1 MATYKSA
8 KIGIPYP
15 ADVVFNKLSNLE
27 GLGDLIANVPED
39 KIPEQQREML
49 KQVSVSA
56 DSICFPAGPAGTL
69 TLQLDQVKSPTLILL
84 KGVGAPVP
92 MSLSMNIIPVND
104 GACEFF
110 VQIDIQIP
118 MMLKPM
124 VNGPLQSMVDQ
135 FANMIR
141 QIPFA

>member
-8 KIGIPYP
+8 KTGIPYP

-56 DSICFPAGPAGTL
+56 DSICFPAGPAGT
-69 TLQLDQVKSPTLILL
+69 P
-84 KGVGAPVP
+84 
-92 MSLSMNIIPVND
+92 
-104 GACEFF
+104 
-110 VQIDIQIP
+110 
-118 MMLKPM
+118 
-124 VNGPLQSMVDQ
+124 
-135 FANMIR
+135 
-141 QIPFA
+141 